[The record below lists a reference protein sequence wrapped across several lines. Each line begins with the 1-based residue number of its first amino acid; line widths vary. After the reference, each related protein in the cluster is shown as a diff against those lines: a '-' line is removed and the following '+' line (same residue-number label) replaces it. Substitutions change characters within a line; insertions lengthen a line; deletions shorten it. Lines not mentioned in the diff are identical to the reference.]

1 MSTLLG
7 PGGQVLNAAPRPAA
21 QPATNGAAGA
31 VVETTTRTFAKDV
44 LEPSRR
50 AVVLVDFWAPWC
62 GPCKQLAPVLEK
74 AVKAF
79 DGSVILV
86 KMNIDEH
93 PEIAGQLGIRSI
105 PAVIAFRQGQ
115 PMDGFVGVQ
124 TEAQIRTF
132 LERIAGPATD
142 GVAELLAEADA
153 ARAAGDHERA
163 MMLYSEVLNRDE
175 ANAAAIGGLGMVSIA
190 AGNLDAA
197 KEMLA
202 QLPPDL
208 LRQAPIQALEA
219 AVALAEQAAALG
231 GPAELKARVA
241 ADPNDFAARLDLAV
255 ALAAHGD
262 RDGAVGELIEIMR
275 RDRTWNDG
283 AARTQLIKFFDAWG
297 PADPAT
303 VTGRRRMASVLFA

>member
-7 PGGQVLNAAPRPAA
+7 PGGQAISSAPKPAAAAP
-21 QPATNGAAGA
+21 AGDGT
-31 VVETTTRTFAKDV
+31 VVETTTRTFARDV

-79 DGSVILV
+79 KGAVLLV
-86 KMNIDEH
+86 KMNIDDH

-124 TEAQIRTF
+124 TEQQIRAF

-142 GVAELLAEADA
+142 GVAELLAEAEA
-153 ARAAGDHERA
+153 ARAAGEHEQA
-163 MMLYSEVLNRDE
+163 MMLYGEVLQRDE
-175 ANAAAIGGLGMVSIA
+175 ANATAIAGLGLVSIA
-190 AGNLDAA
+190 TGNVDAA
-197 KEMLA
+197 KDILA

-208 LRQAPIQALEA
+208 LKQAPIQALEA
-219 AVALAEQAAALG
+219 AVALAEQAASLG
-231 GPAELKARVA
+231 GPAELKARVE
-241 ADPNDFAARLDLAV
+241 ADPDDFDARLDLAV

-262 RDGAVGELIEIMR
+262 RDGAVSQLVEIMR
-275 RDRTWNDG
+275 RDREWNEG
-283 AARTQLIKFFDAWG
+283 AARQQLIKFFEAWG

-303 VTGRRRMASVLFA
+303 ITGRRKMASVLFA